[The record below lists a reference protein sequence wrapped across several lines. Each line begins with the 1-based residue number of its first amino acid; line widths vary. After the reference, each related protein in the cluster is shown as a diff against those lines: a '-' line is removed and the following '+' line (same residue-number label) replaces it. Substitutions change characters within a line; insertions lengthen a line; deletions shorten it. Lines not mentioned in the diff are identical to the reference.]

1 MKQLL
6 ITIMMALAALLVS
19 VPAMGA
25 DSEICLT
32 LDDAVSMART
42 RSVDAAVALD
52 RLRSAYWEWRTHRA
66 DQLPEL
72 TLNAKL
78 PAYSNAYTPYMN
90 DRGEYSFVRSRSLQ
104 ATGQLAVTQNIA
116 MTGGR
121 VSLLSSLDFM
131 RQFDGSGN
139 RYMTIPVAVTLE
151 QPVFGTN
158 RQRWQRRIEPVRY
171 REAKAEFMSASEDV
185 ALTAVSYYFALL
197 LSRENTAI
205 ARQNVATAE
214 RLYNVAVEK
223 RQMGSISQND
233 LLQMEINLLDARAAL
248 TDCQSTERSDM
259 FRLRTFLGIE
269 DDVELLTIVPDV
281 VPQAMVSYEAALEQA
296 TANNKLA
303 ANIRR
308 RQLEADFEVAKAR
321 GDMRQIS
328 LFAQVGYTGTDAA
341 LNRAYGN
348 LRGNQ
353 LVEVGVSIPLLDWG
367 KRRGRV
373 KVAESNRRVT
383 ESRLQQESLEFNQ
396 QLYVLVE
403 RFGNQQQQLDIAA
416 RTAELAAKRYD
427 TNVQTYMIGRISTLD
442 LNDSQTRRDESK
454 RRYIAELYKFWQ
466 YWYQLRSLTLYDF
479 ATRTPIDSDVERWV
493 K

>member
-1 MKQLL
+1 MKQLFL
-6 ITIMMALAALLVS
+6 TIIAALLVS
-19 VPAMGA
+19 VSARGA
-25 DSEICLT
+25 NTELCIT
-32 LDDAVSMART
+32 LDDAVAMARS
-42 RSVDAAVALD
+42 RSVEAAVALD

-72 TLNAKL
+72 TLNAKV

-90 DRGEYSFVRSRSLQ
+90 AQGEYSFVRSRSLQ
-104 ATGQLAVTQNIA
+104 ASGQLAVTQNIA
-116 MTGGR
+116 LTGGR
-121 VSLLSSLDFM
+121 VSVLSSLDFM
-131 RQFDGSGN
+131 RQFDGQGN

-158 RQRWQRRIEPVRY
+158 SQRWQRRIEPERY
-171 REAKAEFMSASEDV
+171 REAKAEFISATEQV
-185 ALTAVSYYFALL
+185 AINAVTCYFDLL

-214 RLYNVAVEK
+214 KLYAVAVEK

-269 DDVELLTIVPDV
+269 GDVELLTIVPGV
-281 VPQAMVSYEAALEQA
+281 VPEAEVSYDLALQQA

-303 ANIRR
+303 ASIRR
-308 RQLEADFEVAKAR
+308 RQLEAEFEVAKAK
-321 GDMRQIS
+321 GDLRQIN
-328 LFAQVGYTGTDAA
+328 LFAQVGYTGMDASV
-341 LNRAYGN
+341 NRAYGN

-353 LVEVGVSIPLLDWG
+353 LVEVGVSVPLVDWG

-373 KVAESNRRVT
+373 RVAESNRRVT
-383 ESRLQQESLEFNQ
+383 ESRLRQEALEFNQ

-403 RFGNQQQQLDIAA
+403 RFGNQRSQLDIAS
-416 RTAELAAKRYD
+416 RTAELAARRYD

-442 LNDSQTRRDESK
+442 LNDSQTRRDES
-454 RRYIAELYKFWQ
+454 RRQYIAALYKFWQ
-466 YWYQLRSLTLYDF
+466 YWYQLRSVTLYDF
-479 ATRTPIDSDVERWV
+479 AAHAPINADIDRLVN
-493 K
+493 KL